1 VTESESVRA
10 HIFVSGRVQGVY
22 YRKNAKQSALSFGL
36 TGWVRNLPDRRVEA
50 VAEGERDRVEDF
62 LGWCR
67 EGPSMAIVRS
77 LEVSWEA
84 ATGEFDKFR
93 ILG

>member
-1 VTESESVRA
+1 MVKSEKVRA
-10 HIFVSGRVQGVY
+10 HIYVSGRVQGVY
-22 YRKNAKQSALSFGL
+22 YRKNARRSALSFGL

-67 EGPSMAIVRS
+67 EGPSLAIVRDM
-77 LEVSWEA
+77 EVNWET
-84 ATGEFDKFR
+84 ATREFETFR
-93 ILG
+93 IIY